1 MEPETTVRI
10 LVALG
15 FGLLVIMLRLDAQR
29 FGAAEYDEA
38 GREGRPPPLRR
49 RLSWYVLGIGLI
61 VATRYVYPLEATQ
74 PLYLG
79 LGDRASSLIG
89 GLIFAVIGT
98 SQALLYALY
107 RYRHIRLPDIR
118 EYPGALL
125 NGVATAFIDEAAF
138 RGILL
143 AYLVGFGV
151 PPLLAI
157 VAQAL
162 VYTLCTRL
170 GAPGRDRYLLTLTLF
185 IGLGSGWLTVV
196 VGGIGGAFL
205 GHAVTRCAVFLTTG
219 HAGQLAPRGRE
230 TEELE
235 RKRRTPDGWRV
246 VGAKDP
252 AAGDR

>member
-15 FGLLVIMLRLDAQR
+15 FGLLLVLLRLDAER
-29 FGAAEYDEA
+29 FGTAEYDEA
-38 GREGRPPPLRR
+38 GGQGRPRSLRR
-49 RLSWYVLGIGLI
+49 RLSWYALGIGLI
-61 VATRYVYPLEATQ
+61 VAARYVYPLEATH
-74 PLYLG
+74 PIYLG
-79 LGDRASSLIG
+79 LGERASSLVG

-98 SQALLYALY
+98 AQALLFALY
-107 RYRHIRLPDIR
+107 RYGHVRFPDIR
-118 EYPGALL
+118 DYPGALL
-125 NGVATAFIDEAAF
+125 NAVATAFIDEAAF

-143 AYLVGFGV
+143 AYLVGLGV
-151 PPLLAI
+151 QPL
-157 VAQAL
+157 VAVVLQAL
-162 VYTLCTRL
+162 LYALCTRL
-170 GAPGRDRYLLTLTLF
+170 GAPGRDRYMLALALL

-196 VGGIGGAFL
+196 VGGIGGAFI

-230 TEELE
+230 TEDLE

-252 AAGDR
+252 GGGDR